1 VVQRIREA
9 TADGS
14 LAQDV
19 TRRVTERL
27 AGQRKELQTERQ
39 ALPPA
44 IAKLSAEGRRLAEAL
59 RQADGPAH
67 RLVEEQLQGVAI
79 DLGRQEARL
88 AEVERQ
94 LAHLDTVE
102 VEAGWVTQVLGDFDA
117 VWDVLT
123 PENRVRLVRAVVGE
137 VVVDEPNGTIEAV
150 LTDLGAAGGDT
161 EDEGEERPM
170 ADDPASPATQPIARG
185 ERPAA
190 LEA

>member
-1 VVQRIREA
+1 MVRSQANRSASFFVVDRAPVGQRTGGWCGVGEEQPGAGAGPAPAGPVRCATRDDHGRDACPARPLPAQAIEDFVVQRIREA

-27 AGQRKELQTERQ
+27 AEQRKVLQTERQ

-102 VEAGWVTQVLGDFDA
+102 VEAGWVTQVLGDFD
-117 VWDVLT
+117 
-123 PENRVRLVRAVVGE
+123 
-137 VVVDEPNGTIEAV
+137 
-150 LTDLGAAGGDT
+150 
-161 EDEGEERPM
+161 
-170 ADDPASPATQPIARG
+170 
-185 ERPAA
+185 
-190 LEA
+190 